1 MKSQRYLTML
11 LTGAL
16 LVCEFGAALAQE
28 APQPRVR
35 REAQVKERVILAP
48 APGPDGQMP
57 FHFETVVSG
66 PGEPFG
72 FSFVSAEM
80 NFEGQLVKGAP
91 YSAEAITETVQT
103 LSDGNRLTRK
113 STATVHR
120 DSEGRTR
127 RDQTLGAIGPWATA
141 EEPARVVFIND
152 PASGTHYIL
161 DPEHRTARK
170 SQFFFRTAAGE
181 GKNVFEYHTVERR
194 APGAPSSSGRP
205 AANDTPISGGDIG
218 AARGVLKR
226 VPPAYPPVA
235 KAAGAQGTVAV
246 GIVINESGEVIS
258 AKAVE
263 GHPLLREA
271 AVEAARQW
279 QFKPTELDGK
289 PVKVTGRVTFNFV
302 LPEKDGEPS
311 APLRVSAPMRAPAPP
326 HVRALPAVP
335 SQEVKETLGKQSI
348 EGVEA
353 EGTRTTLTIP
363 AGAIGNE
370 RPISIVS
377 ERWYSPELQL
387 VLMSKHSD
395 PRFGETIYRLTNINR
410 SEPSRTLFEVPADYT
425 LKEDRVPGT
434 SGIRMRRRAN
444 EQ

>member
-1 MKSQRYLTML
+1 ML
-11 LTGAL
+11 LMGAL
-16 LVCEFGAALAQE
+16 LVCDFGAAVAQE

-35 REAQVKERVILAP
+35 REAQVKDRVIYAP

-57 FHFETVVSG
+57 FHFETIVSG

-80 NFEGQLVKGAP
+80 NFEGKLVKGAP

-141 EEPARVVFIND
+141 EEPTRAVFIND
-152 PASGTHYIL
+152 PVSGTHYIL

-170 SQFFFRTAAGE
+170 SQFFFRTSENKSGNA
-181 GKNVFEYHTVERR
+181 FEFHI
-194 APGAPSSSGRP
+194 APPADPGTPPPPPPGGSAQGA
-205 AANDTPISGGDIG
+205 
-218 AARGVLKR
+218 LKR
-226 VPPAYPPVA
+226 VQPVYPPVA

-246 GIVINESGEVIS
+246 EIVINETGEVIS

-263 GHPLLREA
+263 GHPLLHQA
-271 AVEAARQW
+271 SVEAARQW
-279 QFKPTELDGK
+279 QFKPTEVDGN

-302 LPEKDGEPS
+302 LPEKEREQDP
-311 APLRVSAPMRAPAPP
+311 PLRVRAPMRAPAPP
-326 HVRALPAVP
+326 HLDALSTAPLA
-335 SQEVKETLGKQSI
+335 SAQAEKETLGKQTI

-370 RPISIVS
+370 RSINIVS

-387 VLMSKHSD
+387 VVMSKHSD
-395 PRFGETIYRLTNINR
+395 PRFGETTYRLTNINR
-410 SEPSRTLFEVPADYT
+410 SEPARTLFEVPADYT
-425 LKEDRVPGT
+425 LKEDRVPGA
-434 SGIRMRRRAN
+434 SGIRMRRRSN

>member
-16 LVCEFGAALAQE
+16 LVCDFGAALAQE

-35 REAQVKERVILAP
+35 REAQVKDRVIYAP

-57 FHFETVVSG
+57 FHFETIVSG

-80 NFEGQLVKGAP
+80 NFEGKLVKGAP

-141 EEPARVVFIND
+141 EEPARAVFIND

-170 SQFFFRTAAGE
+170 SQFFFRTAAGKS
-181 GKNVFEYHTVERR
+181 GTAFEFHIAPPPE
-194 APGAPSSSGRP
+194 PGAPPSP
-205 AANDTPISGGDIG
+205 PGGPSQG
-218 AARGVLKR
+218 AVKR
-226 VPPAYPPVA
+226 VQPDYPPVA
-235 KAAGAQGTVAV
+235 KAAGAQGTVEV
-246 GIVINESGEVIS
+246 EVVINENGEVIS
-258 AKAVE
+258 AKAVR
-263 GHPLLREA
+263 GHPLLHQA
-271 AVEAARQW
+271 SVEAARQW
-279 QFKPTELDGK
+279 QFKPTEVDGK
-289 PVKVTGRVTFNFV
+289 PAKVTGRVTFNFV
-302 LPEKDGEPS
+302 LPEKEREPD
-311 APLRVSAPMRAPAPP
+311 APLRVRAPVRAPAPP

-353 EGTRTTLTIP
+353 EGTRTTMTIP

-370 RPISIVS
+370 RSINIVS

-387 VLMSKHSD
+387 VVMSKHSD

-425 LKEDRVPGT
+425 LKEDRVPGA
-434 SGIRMRRRAN
+434 SGIRMRRRSN

>member
-11 LTGAL
+11 LMGAL
-16 LVCEFGAALAQE
+16 LVCDFGAAVAQE

-35 REAQVKERVILAP
+35 REAQVKDRVIYAP

-57 FHFETVVSG
+57 FHFETIVSG

-80 NFEGQLVKGAP
+80 NFEGKLVKGAP

-141 EEPARVVFIND
+141 EEPTRAVFIND
-152 PASGTHYIL
+152 PVSGTHYIL

-170 SQFFFRTAAGE
+170 SQFFFRTAAGKS
-181 GKNVFEYHTVERR
+181 GTAFEFHIAPPPE
-194 APGAPSSSGRP
+194 PGAPPSP
-205 AANDTPISGGDIG
+205 PGGPSQG
-218 AARGVLKR
+218 ALKR
-226 VPPAYPPVA
+226 VQPDYPPIA

-246 GIVINESGEVIS
+246 EIVINETGEVIS

-263 GHPLLREA
+263 GHPLLHQA
-271 AVEAARQW
+271 SVEAARQW
-279 QFKPTELDGK
+279 QFKPTEIDGK
-289 PVKVTGRVTFNFV
+289 PAKVTGRVTFNFV
-302 LPEKDGEPS
+302 LPEKEREQDP
-311 APLRVSAPMRAPAPP
+311 PLRVRAPMRAPAPP
-326 HVRALPAVP
+326 HIDALPAAQ
-335 SQEVKETLGKQSI
+335 SQAVKETLGKQSI

-370 RPISIVS
+370 RPINIVS

-395 PRFGETIYRLTNINR
+395 PRFGETTYRLTNINR
-410 SEPSRTLFEVPADYT
+410 SEPARTLFEVPGDYT
-425 LKEDRVPGT
+425 LKYRNEEERAP
-434 SGIRMRRRAN
+434 SGFRMRRRSN